1 MRTHSIPNGKTHTA
15 MNIEDARIYCL
26 SKPNA
31 TEDFPFDET
40 TLVFRVENKIFAI
53 TDLENTKWFCV
64 KCDADYAVELRE
76 NYTQIAPAWHMNK
89 KYWNQ
94 LDIAALSDEL
104 FYSLVDHSYN
114 EVLKKLPKKT
124 RMKYGME

>member
-1 MRTHSIPNGKTHTA
+1 

-26 SKPNA
+26 SKQNA

-64 KCDADYAVELRE
+64 KCDADYAIELRDR
-76 NYTQIAPAWHMNK
+76 YPQITPAWHMNK
-89 KYWNQ
+89 RYWNQ
-94 LDIAALSDEL
+94 LDIEALDDAL
-104 FYSLVDHSYN
+104 FCSLVDHSYN

-124 RMKYGME
+124 RIKYGL

>member
-1 MRTHSIPNGKTHTA
+1 
-15 MNIEDARIYCL
+15 MNIEDARTYCL
-26 SKPNA
+26 SKQNA

-40 TLVFRVENKIFAI
+40 TLAFRVENRIFAI
-53 TDLENTKWFCV
+53 TDLGNTKWFCV

-76 NYTQIAPAWHMNK
+76 SHPQIQPAWHMNK

-94 LDIAALSDEL
+94 LDIAHLDDAL
-104 FYSLVDHSYN
+104 FYHLVDHSYD

-124 RMKYGME
+124 RTKYGIE

>member
-1 MRTHSIPNGKTHTA
+1 

-26 SKPNA
+26 GKQGA

-53 TDLENTKWFCV
+53 TDLDNTEWFCV
-64 KCDADYAVELRE
+64 KCDADRAIELRDS
-76 NYTQIAPAWHMNK
+76 YPQIAPAWHMNK

-94 LDIAALSDEL
+94 MDIERLPD
-104 FYSLVDHSYN
+104 SLVCELIDHSYD
-114 EVLKKLPKKT
+114 EVLKKLPKKI
-124 RMKYGME
+124 REKYGK

>member
-1 MRTHSIPNGKTHTA
+1 MVKTPQA

-40 TLVFRVENKIFAI
+40 TLAFRVENKIFAI

-64 KCDADYAVELRE
+64 KCDADYAIELRDR
-76 NYTQIAPAWHMNK
+76 YPQIAPAWHMNK
-89 KYWNQ
+89 KHWNQ
-94 LDIAALSDEL
+94 INLFGVLPDEL
-104 FYSLVDHSYN
+104 IQHLIRHSYS
-114 EVLKKLPKKT
+114 EVVKKLPKKFF
-124 RMKYGME
+124 KS

>member
-1 MRTHSIPNGKTHTA
+1 

-26 SKPNA
+26 SKQGA

-53 TDLENTKWFCV
+53 TDFDNTEWFCV
-64 KCDADYAVELRE
+64 KCDADRAIELRDS
-76 NYTQIAPAWHMNK
+76 YPQIAPAWHMNK

-94 LDIAALSDEL
+94 MDIERLPD
-104 FYSLVDHSYN
+104 SLVCELIDHSYD
-114 EVLKKLPKKT
+114 EVLKKLPKKI
-124 RMKYGME
+124 REKYGK

>member
-1 MRTHSIPNGKTHTA
+1 

-26 SKPNA
+26 GKQGA

-53 TDLENTKWFCV
+53 TDLDNTEWFCV
-64 KCDADYAVELRE
+64 KCDADRAIELRDS
-76 NYTQIAPAWHMNK
+76 YPQIAPAWHMNK

-94 LDIAALSDEL
+94 MDIERLPD
-104 FYSLVDHSYN
+104 SLVCELIDHSYN
-114 EVLKKLPKKT
+114 EVLEKLPKKI
-124 RMKYGME
+124 REKYGK